1 MEKIKKSKALFN
13 GLRIWSI
20 FLGVV
25 GLYGQSSEIQQ
36 RVTTKLDSDYPA
48 LDRFYKDLHSHPEL
62 SLMEKNTSAKLANDL
77 RITGFEVT
85 ENFGGYGVVAV
96 MKNGSGPTLMIR
108 SDMDGL
114 PVEEA
119 TDLSY
124 ASKTHVIDI
133 SGKNQPVMHA
143 CGHDIHMSVLAE
155 TGRTMASI
163 KDSWHGTLILIGQPA
178 EERVI
183 GARAMILAGIFQKFP
198 KPDYAIALHD
208 HAQIPAGEVAFVD
221 GYALANSDTVIITVH
236 GIGGHGAYPH
246 MTKDPVV
253 LASEI
258 VLALQTIV
266 SREVKPGDPAVVT
279 VGMIHGGNKP
289 NVIPDSVE
297 MRLTVRSYVQ
307 ETRDNLISA
316 IQRISRGQGIS
327 AGLPDNLLPTV
338 EVVTEERAVSTYNE
352 PSLNRRV
359 RRSVENWLGKDA
371 VKTEGPVMAAE
382 DFGQFGRTV
391 EHVPTCLFWLG
402 AVDPKTFA
410 ESLKSGKALP
420 SLHSSKF
427 APLPELTIKT
437 GVKAMT
443 AAALDLLG
451 KTKQK

>member
-1 MEKIKKSKALFN
+1 MKQMKSRELFVKAMLF
-13 GLRIWSI
+13 
-20 FLGVV
+20 GVV
-25 GLYGQSSEIQQ
+25 CLNTINAYAQNSEVQQ
-36 RVTTKLDSDYPA
+36 RVTSKLDSDYPA
-48 LDRFYKDLHSHPEL
+48 LDVFYKELHTHPEL
-62 SLMEKNTSAKLANDL
+62 SLMEKNTSAKLAADL
-77 RITGFEVT
+77 RATGFEVT
-85 ENFGGYGVVAV
+85 EKFGGFGVVAV
-96 MKNGSGPTLMIR
+96 LKNGPGPTLLIR
-108 SDMDGL
+108 ADMDGL
-114 PVEEA
+114 PVQEA
-119 TDLSY
+119 TGLSY
-124 ASKTHVIDI
+124 ASKIHVTDL

-155 TGRTMASI
+155 TGRTMSSI
-163 KDSWHGTLILIGQPA
+163 KDSWRGTLILIGQPA

-208 HAQIPAGEVAFVD
+208 HAGIPAGKVAFVD

-258 VLALQTIV
+258 VLALQSIV
-266 SREVKPGDPAVVT
+266 SREVRPGDPAVVT

-307 ETRDNLISA
+307 ETRDHLISA
-316 IQRISRGQGIS
+316 IERIAKGQGIS

-338 EVVTEERAVSTYNE
+338 EVVTEERAISTYNE

-359 RRSVENWLGKDA
+359 RSSVENWLGKEA

-382 DFGQFGRTV
+382 DFGQFGRTA

-402 AVDPKTFA
+402 AVDPQQYA
-410 ESLKSGKALP
+410 ESLKTGKALP

-437 GVKAMT
+437 GVQAMT

-451 KTKQK
+451 KTK